1 MARKQLRDKKSDNMS
16 VLGESYRLS
25 ALPGDTAVYP
35 CRLHDASLFERLRY
49 DQSYDYRRYVTT
61 NGGNFRAKKRHCSA
75 NTIKIDN

>member
-1 MARKQLRDKKSDNMS
+1 MARKQLRDKKSDNMN

-35 CRLHDASLFERLRY
+35 CRLHDASWFERLRH

-61 NGGNFRAKKRHCSA
+61 NSAKKRHCSA
-75 NTIKIDN
+75 NTIKTGSL